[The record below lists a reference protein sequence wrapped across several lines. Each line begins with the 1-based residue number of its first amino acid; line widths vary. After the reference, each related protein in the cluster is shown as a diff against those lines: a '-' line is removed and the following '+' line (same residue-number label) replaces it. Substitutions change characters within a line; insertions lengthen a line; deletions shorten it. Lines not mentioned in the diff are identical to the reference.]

1 MTSRRDYRQSY
12 DHVSRVCT
20 EWWRN
25 LNGLDIETGEVSG
38 PPDRAAIAKLRRIGT
53 VTVDGREE
61 MDTSTQLGYYAVLYA
76 RLKGPASAPF
86 RPYLEQDDF
95 AQAVAVVAG
104 TLARVRT
111 ATDGTTTAAL
121 LGAEREESKRIMQEE
136 RFKRLVRT
144 RDWAEL
150 HARGRR
156 VVHLLDRTAPVGD
169 LGASLFLWF
178 AGPLVIRDWSL
189 AYYDLDEKS
198 DSVAA
203 ATPPASTV
211 TS

>member
-1 MTSRRDYRQSY
+1 MTSRQDHRQE
-12 DHVSRVCT
+12 VSKICT
-20 EWWRN
+20 KWWRD
-25 LNGLDIETGEVSG
+25 LNGLDIETGEESG
-38 PPDRAAIAKLRRIGT
+38 TPNRAAIAKLRRIGT

-61 MDTSTQLGYYAVLYA
+61 MDTATELGHYAALYT
-76 RLKGPASAPF
+76 RLKGPASTPF
-86 RPYLEQDDF
+86 RPYREQNNF

-111 ATDGTTTAAL
+111 AMDGKTAAL
-121 LGAEREESKRIMQEE
+121 LGAQRDEQRLMQEE

-144 RDWAEL
+144 RNWAEL

-156 VVHLLDRTAPVGD
+156 IVHLLDRTAPVGD

-178 AGPLVIRDWSL
+178 AGPHVIRDWSL
-189 AYYDLDEKS
+189 AYYGLDDMPDLS
-198 DSVAA
+198 QA

-211 TS
+211 TP